1 MSISVKTI
9 NHLITLSR
17 WSFENAKDN
26 VEIQGKIKDYGYD
39 VMRMESLI
47 TLNGQMDIKYLEQQ
61 KIRAEQDAAFKNY
74 SEQYQEERK
83 QCKHLRLLVRRVI
96 PENEF
101 EKYKRLLGIDERLK
115 ETFEGFSE
123 QARKLYT
130 RCQDD
135 KDLLNRLETQFK
147 QTIET
152 FQVRLAALDVL
163 VDLHK
168 KHETA
173 KALSQVA
180 TRNRD
185 NLFHEFKKEWANF
198 RDICKIAYEG
208 EDNPQYQEL
217 VGIKAYS
224 PGYQKNPT
232 DETEPPVPPIPPVP
246 PVPTIPPTPPALVST
261 TGTPD
266 TIVTPVTQ
274 DLQIKN

>member
-9 NHLITLSR
+9 YHLITLSK
-17 WSFENAKDN
+17 WSFENAKDK
-26 VEIQGKIKDYGYD
+26 VEIQEKIKDYGYD

-61 KIRAEQDAAFKNY
+61 KIRAEQDSAFKNY

-135 KDLLNRLETQFK
+135 KDLLNRLETEFK
-147 QTIET
+147 QTIVT
-152 FQVRLAALDVL
+152 LQQRLTALDVL
-163 VDLHK
+163 TDLHK

-185 NLFHEFKKEWANF
+185 NLFKEYKLEWAKF
-198 RDICKIAYEG
+198 RDICKIAYED

-224 PGYQKNPT
+224 PGYQKNPP
-232 DETEPPVPPIPPVP
+232 DETEPPVP
-246 PVPTIPPTPPALVST
+246 PVPTIPPTPPALAST
-261 TGTPD
+261 TGT
-266 TIVTPVTQ
+266 TATMVTPGTQ
-274 DLQIKN
+274 ELPLKN